1 MSTPR
6 QMSPEKEIELLQ
18 QKIKR
23 VQAAKKSAEQLL
35 EEKSRELYLAK
46 QLVEDSLVAVQQRSE
61 QDISLLQFKAYIES
75 LLLDYNQL
83 LLQNPFSPHLMQRL
97 VNDLQAIE
105 QVKGV
110 SLCLTTDDLESKH
123 QTFNAGDYQLLT
135 QIQISNKVSIQS
147 ARLTWRE
154 NGNVVCVVIQSK
166 EKILGN
172 LSFQLNSP
180 LSWQGI
186 IEKQLILF
194 AEMLTASYERQA
206 LLTRTIA
213 EMKRAEH
220 SEQATR
226 NFVAMINHELRTP
239 LNGLLGAADLMT
251 DTSLTPFQNTLIQT
265 MLQSGELLRVIIN
278 DLLDYSK
285 MSAGMLRISSLAF
298 SPAELCQTIYSLFA
312 FKASE
317 LGITLQFDYVTPL
330 PNLLNG
336 DPDRIMQI
344 LVNLIGNAIKFTAQG
359 SITVCIRWQDSTLII
374 SVTDTGLGIPDDKIK
389 SLFSP
394 FTQVDN
400 TSKRNYE
407 GTGLGLAICKQLID
421 MMQGNITLTS
431 TLGEGSCF
439 EVSLPLPLTEAPE
452 ESYSQQVPPF
462 PISTLSVL
470 IAEDSQTNKMLI
482 NAILENLNVKA
493 FIVNNGEE
501 ALQFLEEKSVDI
513 ILMDCRMPI
522 MDGFEATT
530 QLRTQGYIK
539 PIIALTAS
547 TTPLERERC
556 LECGMDE
563 IVNKPYK
570 KVDIQNVLSRWGGT
584 LDQQKMT

>member
-1 MSTPR
+1 MSNPR
-6 QMSPEKEIELLQ
+6 QISPEKEIELLQ
-18 QKIKR
+18 RKIKR
-23 VQAAKKSAEQLL
+23 VQAAKESAEQLL

-110 SLCLTTDDLESKH
+110 SLCLTTDDLESKYR
-123 QTFNAGDYQLLT
+123 TFNAGDYQLLT
-135 QIQISNKVSIQS
+135 QIQISSKVSIQS
-147 ARLTWRE
+147 DRLTWRE
-154 NGNVVCVVIQSK
+154 NGNVVCVAIQSK
-166 EKILGN
+166 EKMLGN

-251 DTSLTPFQNTLIQT
+251 DTSLTPFQKTLIKT

-298 SPAELCQTIYSLFA
+298 SPTELCQTVYSLFA

-330 PNLLNG
+330 PNQLNG
-336 DPDRIMQI
+336 DPDRIKQI
-344 LVNLIGNAIKFTAQG
+344 LVNLIGNAIKFTTQG
-359 SITVCIRWQDSTLII
+359 SITVCIRWQDSTLMF

-421 MMQGNITLTS
+421 MMQGNIILTS

-439 EVSLPLPLTEAPE
+439 EVFLPLPLSEEPE
-452 ESYSQQVPPF
+452 ESHSQQIPPF

-470 IAEDSQTNKMLI
+470 IAEDSQTNRMLI
-482 NAILENLNVKA
+482 TAILENLNVEA

-556 LECGMDE
+556 IECGMDE

-570 KVDIQNVLSRWGGT
+570 RADIQNVLSRWGVT
-584 LDQQKMT
+584 LDQQKLT